1 MKRIYKL
8 LLVLL
13 LASLTACE
21 DYLDMVP
28 SQEFSEEDVY
38 ETYYTA
44 QSYLDNCYRALYDF
58 SGATAGGMGV
68 YQIEAITDNACT
80 QSPNETFNLGN
91 WYNKSGMQEVGWAST
106 NKNGDN
112 ATGSGLPIYN
122 ASFCLRIANN
132 LIDNIESIPEV
143 GASQDQKDWL
153 MGQAYFFRAW
163 YYFEWI
169 RRLGGMPPVNKVY
182 TGSEDLDIPRQS
194 YKECTE
200 DIIAD
205 LDEAIELLPHEW
217 PDADQGRLEKCSA
230 HALKGMVALYAASPL
245 MQNSVDEL
253 VERDDYD
260 LEWAARAAKY
270 SAAALDYIEE
280 YRPSKMMFDP
290 TGLSEEVRD
299 SLYTEIFYH
308 ANYYI
313 GKESLFCRSSNGLS
327 AGGNARD
334 READLSMLF
343 QSLRVSGRSGSW
355 GFSCTMPTQNFVD
368 AFEMNNG
375 LPISDPASGYD
386 PQDPYKNRDPRFYNF
401 IIYAGRQ
408 YGSVGHVGTH
418 DLVTYHSAVA
428 KFEPYYFEPWKASD
442 ALGGGWGLDN
452 AYGSYAK
459 TIPTGYMFKKWW
471 WPEAFGSVGANPD
484 GFGTYHYNAEFIR
497 TTGVWLDLAEAM
509 NEAYGPDADP
519 DGLGYTALE
528 CINKVR
534 LKAGMPAI
542 TDPGDALAF
551 RERIRNERRIELSY
565 EYHRWFDIRRWMLFD
580 DLFDETYP
588 IKGMAS
594 TLEATDGTDNQENWT
609 FSYEE
614 IDIQNSLRGYSL
626 RNYWYPI
633 PQSHMDRL
641 YNIQQNPGW

>member
-8 LLVLL
+8 IIILL
-13 LASLTACE
+13 LAPFTACE

-28 SQEFSEEDVY
+28 SQEFSEADVY
-38 ETYYTA
+38 QNYYTA

-68 YQIEAITDNACT
+68 KQIETITDNACN
-80 QSPNETFNLGN
+80 QGPNAAFNLGD
-91 WYNKSGMQEVGWAST
+91 WYNKSGMQEVGWNLT
-106 NKNGDN
+106 NQNGDN

-132 LIDNIESIPEV
+132 LIDNIESIPAI

-169 RRLGGMPPVNKVY
+169 RRLGGMPAVNKVY
-182 TGSEDLDIPRQS
+182 TGGEDLDIPRQS
-194 YKECTE
+194 YKKCSE
-200 DIIAD
+200 DIIED
-205 LDEAIELLPHEW
+205 LDKAIALLPHIW
-217 PDADQGRLEKCSA
+217 PDVDQGRLEKCSA

-245 MQNSVDEL
+245 MQNSVDEI

-260 LEWAARAAKY
+260 IAWATRAAQY
-270 SAAALDYIEE
+270 SAAALDYIDAN
-280 YRPSKMMFDP
+280 RPARKMFDP

-308 ANYYI
+308 LNYI
-313 GKESLFCRSSNGLS
+313 GKESLFCRSSHGLT

-334 READLSMLF
+334 READLSMLY
-343 QSLRVSGRSGSW
+343 QSLRVSGRAGSW
-355 GFSCTMPTQNFVD
+355 GFLCSMPTQNLVD
-368 AFEMNNG
+368 AFEMADGTAFDWNN
-375 LPISDPASGYD
+375 PAHASE
-386 PQDPYKNRDPRFYNF
+386 PYKNRDPRFYNF

-408 YGSVGHVGTH
+408 WGKVGHVGTH
-418 DLVTYHSAVA
+418 DLPAFHPKVPKHG
-428 KFEPYYFEPWKASD
+428 PYYFEPWRASA
-442 ALGGGWGLDN
+442 ALGGGWGMDN
-452 AYGSYAK
+452 AYSSYNK
-459 TIPTGYMFKKWW
+459 SIPTGYMFKKFWW
-471 WPEAFGSVGANPD
+471 KEAYGTTGSNPD

-497 TTGVWLDLAEAM
+497 TTGVWLDLAEAL
-509 NEAYGPDADP
+509 NEAAGPSSSVS
-519 DGLGYTALE
+519 GTEGYTALD

-534 LKAGMPAI
+534 AKAGMPAI
-542 TDPGDALAF
+542 TTPGSKEDF
-551 RERIRNERRIELSY
+551 RERIRNERRIELSF

-580 DLFDETYP
+580 DLFTETYP
-588 IKGMAS
+588 IKGMSS
-594 TLEATDGTDNQENWT
+594 TLIATDGTDNQENWT
-609 FSYEE
+609 FEYEV
-614 IDIQNSLRGYSL
+614 IDIQNSLRGYTT